1 MPMRYYDLPRKYR
14 SCLNCIHFDQP
25 LTRICGLWI
34 GGCREKLVVKAHYT
48 EEQLKKTYCGQW
60 FLRSLDENDY

>member
-14 SCLNCIHFDQP
+14 SCLNCIYLDQP
-25 LTRICGLWI
+25 LTRICGVWV